1 MNDRIRLIAA
11 LALAALLLSSA
22 AMAQKAQS
30 EPRRPD
36 PISESDVAYPYR
48 LFATTNIWTFILLDT
63 ATGRA
68 WQVNYFLDGTPAV
81 RSVINRSSL
90 LPEGA
95 TPKNGRFTLYSTNNM
110 YNFLLLDREDSRIWQ
125 LQWSLES
132 KNRGITGSIPP
143 DR

>member
-1 MNDRIRLIAA
+1 MNDRVRLFAA

-22 AMAQKAQS
+22 AMAQRSQS
-30 EPRRPD
+30 EPRRAD

-68 WQVNYFLDGTPAV
+68 WQVNYFLDGTPGA
-81 RSVINRSSL
+81 RSDINRSSL
-90 LPEGA
+90 LPDGA